1 MAAQGFRP
9 VASGFRQVRKPVA
22 APADA
27 RQQMA
32 VATEGAMKRRDNYN
46 VFEPKSRNRLLL
58 LPAVLLG
65 LLVAMPWL
73 IQFLETRL
81 LPAGFRHLTEL
92 IDSLITAL
100 LGIWILTMI
109 GREQEINRT
118 HLEELEQLSLTDPL
132 TGLGNRRAFE
142 RDLEVALSRAQRTD
156 LALTLLYLDVDEMKR
171 VNDRFGHVVGDET
184 LRALG
189 AVLRSSSRLGTD
201 SAYRVGGDEFVM
213 VIAADASAAET
224 IAGRVASSFTERS
237 PRNSHVSTGVVT
249 WDGQTRLQQL
259 LDEADTRMYRHKHPR
274 FKVAPA

>member
-1 MAAQGFRP
+1 
-9 VASGFRQVRKPVA
+9 
-22 APADA
+22 
-27 RQQMA
+27 
-32 VATEGAMKRRDNYN
+32 MKRRDEEI
-46 VFEPKSRNRLLL
+46 FEPKSPNRLLFM
-58 LPAVLLG
+58 PAVLLG

-73 IQFLETRL
+73 LELVETRW
-81 LPAGFRHLTEL
+81 LPPNLTHFREL
-92 IDSLITAL
+92 VDSLITAL

-109 GREQEINRT
+109 GREQEITRI
-118 HLEELEQLSLTDPL
+118 HLDELEQLSLTDPL

-156 LALTLLYLDVDEMKR
+156 LTLTLLYLDVDEMKR
-171 VNDRFGHVVGDET
+171 VNDRFGHAIGDET
-184 LRALG
+184 LRTLG

-213 VIAADASAAET
+213 VIAADAGGAET

-237 PRNSHVSTGVVT
+237 PRNSRVSTGLVT
-249 WDGQTRLQQL
+249 WDGQARLQQL

>member
-1 MAAQGFRP
+1 
-9 VASGFRQVRKPVA
+9 
-22 APADA
+22 
-27 RQQMA
+27 
-32 VATEGAMKRRDNYN
+32 MKRRDEDI
-46 VFEPKSRNRLLL
+46 FEPKSRNRLLF
-58 LPAVLLG
+58 LPAILLG

-73 IQFLETRL
+73 LEMMETRW
-81 LPAGFRHLTEL
+81 LPVGLTHFREL
-92 IDSLITAL
+92 VDSLITAL

-109 GREQEINRT
+109 GREQEITRI
-118 HLEELEQLSLTDPL
+118 HLDELEQLSLTDPL

-171 VNDRFGHVVGDET
+171 VNDRFGHAIGDET

-213 VIAADASAAET
+213 VIAADARGAET
-224 IAGRVASSFTERS
+224 IAGRVASSFTARS
-237 PRNSHVSTGVVT
+237 PRNSRVSTGLVT
-249 WDGQTRLQQL
+249 WDGQARLQQL
-259 LDEADTRMYRHKHPR
+259 LDEADTRMYRHKHPK